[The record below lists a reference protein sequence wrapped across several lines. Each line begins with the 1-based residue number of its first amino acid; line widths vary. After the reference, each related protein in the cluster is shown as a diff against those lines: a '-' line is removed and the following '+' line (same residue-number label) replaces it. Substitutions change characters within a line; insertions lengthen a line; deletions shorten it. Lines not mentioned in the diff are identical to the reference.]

1 LSGLSPLGGLHL
13 KNTLKFL
20 LALTLSAVLL
30 SACGTADKSKDTG
43 SDKEDNVLTIGTEA
57 TYPPFSYR
65 DKKTND
71 ITGYDVEVAKE
82 VAKRL
87 DMKPKFVATEWK
99 NMFTSLDS
107 KRFDL
112 VANQVTITDER
123 KQKYVFSTPYTVSGG
138 QVIVNKDNTDIN
150 GIDDLKGKVV
160 GTTQGSNYAAEAEK
174 AGAKI
179 KYYKGIAQVLTD
191 LDVNRV
197 DAAMNDQLF
206 ILTELKKTD
215 YNVKAVGEPF
225 NKNEMAFA
233 FRKDD
238 KELSEK
244 VNEALEEMKKDGTL
258 KKISEKYFGENV
270 SE

>member
-1 LSGLSPLGGLHL
+1 L
-13 KNTLKFL
+13 KKTFKFL
-20 LALTLSAVLL
+20 SALALSTVLL
-30 SACGTADKSKDTG
+30 SACGTSDDQTKDTG
-43 SDKEDNVLTIGTEA
+43 TDTDKKVLTIGTEA

-65 DKKTND
+65 DKKTNE

-87 DMKPKFVATEWK
+87 EMEPKFVATEWK

-123 KQKYVFSTPYTVSGG
+123 KQKYDFSTPYTVSGG
-138 QVIVNKDNTDIN
+138 QVIVNKDNKDIK
-150 GIDDLKGKVV
+150 GIEDLKGKVV

-174 AGAKI
+174 SGAKV
-179 KYYKGIAQVLTD
+179 KYYKGVAQVLTD

-215 YNVKAVGEPF
+215 YNVKSVGEPF
-225 NKNEMAFA
+225 NQNEMAFA
-233 FRKDD
+233 FRKENKDLIED
-238 KELSEK
+238 
-244 VNEALEEMKKDGTL
+244 VNKALQEMKDDGTL
-258 KKISEKYFGENV
+258 KKIAEKYFGEDV

>member
-1 LSGLSPLGGLHL
+1 M
-13 KNTLKFL
+13 KKTFKFL
-20 LALTLSAVLL
+20 SAIALSAVLL
-30 SACGTADKSKDTG
+30 SACGTTDESKDTG
-43 SDKEDNVLTIGTEA
+43 SDTKSKVLTIGTEA

-65 DKKTND
+65 DKKTNE

-87 DMKPKFVATEWK
+87 DMEPKFVATEWK

-123 KQKYVFSTPYTVSGG
+123 KEKYDFSTPYTVSGG
-138 QVIVNKDNTDIN
+138 QVIVNKDNTDIK
-150 GIDDLKGKVV
+150 GIEDLKGKVV

-174 AGAKI
+174 AGAKT
-179 KYYKGIAQVLTD
+179 KFYKGAAQVLTD

-225 NKNEMAFA
+225 NENEMAFA

-238 KELSEK
+238 KELVED
-244 VNEALEEMKKDGTL
+244 VNKALEEMKNDGTL
-258 KKISEKYFGENV
+258 KKLSEKYFGEDV

>member
-1 LSGLSPLGGLHL
+1 L
-13 KNTLKFL
+13 KNTLKL
-20 LALTLSAVLL
+20 MLALALSAILL
-30 SACGTADKSKDTG
+30 SACGTSDESKDSG
-43 SDKEDNVLTIGTEA
+43 SDKDKKVLTIGTEA

-123 KQKYVFSTPYTVSGG
+123 KQKYVFSDPYTVSGG
-138 QVIVNKDNTDIN
+138 QVIVNKDNNDIKS
-150 GIDDLKGKVV
+150 IDDLKGKVV

-215 YNVKAVGEPF
+215 YKVKAVGEPF

-233 FRKDD
+233 FRKED
-238 KELSEK
+238 KELTEK
-244 VNEALEEMKKDGTL
+244 VNKALEEMKKDGTL
-258 KKISEKYFGENV
+258 KEISENYFGEDV

>member
-1 LSGLSPLGGLHL
+1 M
-13 KNTLKFL
+13 KNTFKFL
-20 LALTLSAVLL
+20 SAFALSVILL
-30 SACGTADKSKDTG
+30 SACGNSDESKSGSG
-43 SDKEDNVLTIGTEA
+43 SDKKVLTIGTEA

-65 DKKTND
+65 DKKTNE

-87 DMKPKFVATEWK
+87 EMEPKFVATEWK

-123 KQKYVFSTPYTVSGG
+123 KAKYDFSTPYTVSGG
-138 QVIVNKDNTDIN
+138 QVIVNKDNKDIK
-150 GIDDLKGKVV
+150 GIEDLKGKVV

-174 AGAKI
+174 AGAKT
-179 KYYKGIAQVLTD
+179 KFYKGAAQVLTD

-225 NKNEMAFA
+225 NENEMAFA

-238 KELSEK
+238 KDLIK
-244 VNEALEEMKKDGTL
+244 DLNKALEEMKNDGTL
-258 KKISEKYFGENV
+258 KKLSEKYFGENV